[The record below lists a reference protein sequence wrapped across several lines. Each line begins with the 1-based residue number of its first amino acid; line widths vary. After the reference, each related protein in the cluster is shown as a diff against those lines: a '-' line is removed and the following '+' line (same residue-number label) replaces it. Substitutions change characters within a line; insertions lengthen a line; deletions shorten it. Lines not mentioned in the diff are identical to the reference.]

1 MKKKIMSILLSC
13 LMAFGAGT
21 PIHAEELTGV
31 SSPESILPD
40 RSVEEQ
46 NEETDY
52 AAYQDEMLID
62 TDQVQPVFSDEAFPN
77 EIFTDDTF
85 PGDMPWFWRNVYG

>member
-13 LMAFGAGT
+13 LMAFGTGN

-40 RSVEEQ
+40 SSVEEQ
-46 NEETDY
+46 TADTDY
-52 AAYQDEMLID
+52 TAYQDEMLID
-62 TDQVQPVFSDEAFPN
+62 TDQVQPDFSDEAFPMKSLIYYYKN
-77 EIFTDDTF
+77 FF
-85 PGDMPWFWRNVYG
+85 SFFFFVL